1 MLPDCVLHRNQAN
14 GSSRFSSGHILKP
27 GFQCAV
33 TAGDYRRQVCLRQF
47 RYIGNTLPAMV
58 AGSKGT
64 LETHCL
70 RLSAA
75 AGGTGKKLTHV
86 QLFKVPQ
93 AVTGTLETLPAAAGG
108 SLLSIFCHAIQM
120 NQ

>member
-1 MLPDCVLHRNQAN
+1 MCRNCRRLSPASVPAAVQVHWKHTACDCLW
-14 GSSRFSSGHILKP
+14 
-27 GFQCAV
+27 
-33 TAGDYRRQVCLRQF
+33 
-47 RYIGNTLPAMV
+47 
-58 AGSKGT
+58 
-64 LETHCL
+64 
-70 RLSAA
+70 LSAA
-75 AGGTGKKLTHV
+75 AGGTGKKLKHV